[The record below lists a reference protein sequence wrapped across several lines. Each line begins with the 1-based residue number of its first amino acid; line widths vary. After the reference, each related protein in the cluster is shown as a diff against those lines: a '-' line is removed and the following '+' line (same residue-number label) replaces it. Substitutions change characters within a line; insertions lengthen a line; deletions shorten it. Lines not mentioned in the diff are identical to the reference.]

1 MTTTTTLHALDI
13 RPGLPALE
21 DHFAFFG
28 AWERA
33 AHLVGADAFPRLA
46 EQPSNWASLQLGP
59 MQAVLKTLHCLDLP
73 RRALLLTMVNL
84 ARPDWSRW
92 INSEIGLDYSHLTAN
107 RMGTEV
113 FTALLDLLAT
123 HRATH

>member
-1 MTTTTTLHALDI
+1 MTTTTFQALAV
-13 RPGLPALE
+13 RPAAPALE
-21 DHFAFFG
+21 DHFAFFA

-33 AHLVGADAFPRLA
+33 AHLVGVEAFPRLA
-46 EQPSNWASLQLGP
+46 EHPSNWASLQLGP
-59 MQAVLKTLHCLDLP
+59 MQAVLKTLHGLDLP
-73 RRALLLTMVNL
+73 HRALLLTMINL
-84 ARPDWSRW
+84 VRPDWARW

-123 HRATH
+123 HPATH